1 MIFPPRGS
9 RGIRS
14 KFFSLRPRTAYVTL
28 NKLAE
33 PFRQDDPRRCFSFA
47 SNIHFLLLPCIS
59 LPGRPGVFAFISQP
73 LTFPLPRTEA
83 QPTRTR
89 GKMNVA
95 TFALGGFEGV
105 CCQKRSGFVTRIV
118 TPILVLKSF
127 PGNVLFIGGGNYRR
141 VIAPRETNKRLA
153 DERAVNSNLCETSS
167 NVLSSSFF
175 FFFIFLK

>member
-1 MIFPPRGS
+1 MILVVVSRSRQTFIFYYFPVSPYLVDPACLRSS
-9 RGIRS
+9 RNRW
-14 KFFSLRPRTAYVTL
+14 L
-28 NKLAE
+28 
-33 PFRQDDPRRCFSFA
+33 
-47 SNIHFLLLPCIS
+47 
-59 LPGRPGVFAFISQP
+59 
-73 LTFPLPRTEA
+73 FPSPEQKRNPHA
-83 QPTRTR
+83 RVR

-175 FFFIFLK
+175 FFLFLKWNWRFEKRGVQGIEKL